1 MVQFQDSI
9 LEHLH
14 HHTLFNMLSNR
25 TFEAYH
31 AQILSCFG
39 LGVNTWLTSWLVF
52 PTFLLFSL
60 VFCITFCT
68 WLRLPHLS
76 IASIHRCV
84 CTHPINP
91 MGIHFLRCV
100 HGNERTRTY
109 DVICDTFV
117 AIVQNVGYHVG
128 RE

>member
-1 MVQFQDSI
+1 
-9 LEHLH
+9 
-14 HHTLFNMLSNR
+14 
-25 TFEAYH
+25 
-31 AQILSCFG
+31 
-39 LGVNTWLTSWLVF
+39 
-52 PTFLLFSL
+52 
-60 VFCITFCT
+60 
-68 WLRLPHLS
+68 
-76 IASIHRCV
+76 V